1 MTSRFPAPH
10 WRLAVAALLLSLGVG
25 AMAALAQAQDA
36 TPAIPPYRV
45 GFGVSPP
52 QKISGAAPV
61 YTELAR
67 RSRVTGIV
75 IVEAIIDEQ
84 GNVVNARALKG
95 LPMGL
100 DQAAVEAVKTW
111 KFKPAMKEKEGK
123 PVKVYYVLTVNFQVD
138 DSPHLGPQLQRFLRE
153 NPEFAE
159 DLRAKLYSEATAFLD
174 RRAAE
179 RPAEP
184 ELTTARCY
192 LLLSQGRLEEA
203 WEVARSYR
211 GPDPYEMLA
220 LVGAFAQ
227 ARVAHDKM
235 LSPEGRAAVIEIGL
249 QAETRALEASKVGVD
264 AMIFKASLLREK
276 AKLTGD
282 PAERQALE
290 VEAAQLQRQATEMM
304 VKTREVTGANR

>member
-1 MTSRFPAPH
+1 MIRPRASRWNLVA
-10 WRLAVAALLLSLGVG
+10 AALLLCLGVG
-25 AMAALAQAQDA
+25 AAAALAQGMTQAV
-36 TPAIPPYRV
+36 PPYRI

-67 RSRVTGIV
+67 RNRVSGTV

-84 GNVVNARALKG
+84 GDVVNARVLKG

-100 DQAAVEAVKTW
+100 DKAAVEAVKTW
-111 KFKPAMKEKEGK
+111 KFKPALKEGK

-138 DSPHLGPQLQRFLRE
+138 DSPLLGPRLQRFLKE

-159 DLRAKLYSEATAFLD
+159 DLRAKLYPEAAAFLD

-192 LLLSQGRLEEA
+192 LLLMQGRLEDA
-203 WEVARSYR
+203 WGVARSYR

-227 ARVAHDKM
+227 ARVARDKV

-249 QAETRALEASKVGVD
+249 QAETMALKASKAGVD
-264 AMIFKASLLREK
+264 AMISKAWLLREK
-276 AKLTGD
+276 AKLTPD
-282 PAERQALE
+282 PTERQALE

-304 VKTREVTGANR
+304 VKAREVTGANR